1 DPYPGW
7 HRISTGLEPVSGE
20 SNAFFAPD
28 FDTLVDSPIEIGN
41 QEILRF
47 DFREVPHFVA
57 IHGDGNYDPEKLRS
71 DIKKIVE
78 TAAAVFREIP
88 YQHYTF
94 IVHLLDYE
102 GGGLEHMNSS
112 SLQVFRW
119 CFQAEESYRKFLA
132 LVAHEYFHVWNIKRI
147 RPRGLGPFDYTR
159 ETY

>member
-1 DPYPGW
+1 SEVTVKYRVYAFEMLVRTSFLDDSHAYINGASVFMYIEGFLERPYHLALDPYPGW

-102 GGGLEHMNSS
+102 GGGLE
-112 SLQVFRW
+112 
-119 CFQAEESYRKFLA
+119 
-132 LVAHEYFHVWNIKRI
+132 
-147 RPRGLGPFDYTR
+147 
-159 ETY
+159 